1 MPSRPIDLLT
11 AARALVE
18 AFVSIDTPQQAHR
31 FLRQLNDQFGDNQ
44 FPALLKL
51 FCIVGE
57 SDDDIAKKLLARGFS
72 AALERGDLMSSFL
85 PAWGRSDISHSI
97 PASSGSSARPPTR
110 AQSRLDPVQY
120 LCAWHSQRTSFTPL
134 SAAVFRK
141 SLESMLRVFLSD
153 PACVANY
160 RQKLTDD
167 LTSLPEGALSALA
180 RQKLGRLVELLG
192 TSTSATEIAHLVTE
206 TGSSQSR
213 LADMARAQILKG

>member
-1 MPSRPIDLLT
+1 MPPRPADLL
-11 AARALVE
+11 AASRVLVE
-18 AFVSIDTPQQAHR
+18 SFVSIDTPQQAHR
-31 FLRQLNDQFGDNQ
+31 FLRQVNDQFGDSQ

-57 SDDDIAKKLLARGFS
+57 SDDDAAKRLLARGFN

-85 PAWGRSDISHSI
+85 PAWGRSDLSHSI
-97 PASSGSSARPPTR
+97 PASSGSSARPTTR
-110 AQSRLDPVQY
+110 AQSRLDPIQY

-153 PACVANY
+153 PPCVANY

-167 LTSLPEGALSALA
+167 LTSLPEGALSALPLP
-180 RQKLGRLVELLG
+180 KLRVW
-192 TSTSATEIAHLVTE
+192 
-206 TGSSQSR
+206 
-213 LADMARAQILKG
+213 